1 MVQDFFHQQ
10 YHIFCN
16 RFIPRTHRDNRTFPT
31 PCNPNKASCVSFG
44 GGRGLF
50 QRLTTQLGACYAM
63 AEDVG
68 YLGFHGAGW
77 EMVGEVEKNGA
88 TMKGTHF
95 GARNSPRPIDLKID

>member
-1 MVQDFFHQQ
+1 
-10 YHIFCN
+10 
-16 RFIPRTHRDNRTFPT
+16 
-31 PCNPNKASCVSFG
+31 
-44 GGRGLF
+44 
-50 QRLTTQLGACYAM
+50 M